1 MPKVVDH
8 EARRRELAAAV
19 WRVIAGRGLA
29 GVNIRDVAAE
39 AGWSSGALRH
49 YLPTREELL
58 VFAFRL
64 AGDRAAERI
73 RAAEG
78 GPLVAQL
85 EQALP
90 LDAERREEALIW
102 FAFVGMAPS
111 EPKLA
116 AELDRMYA
124 NIAEWL
130 AGRLGGRDRAR
141 RAAVLFA
148 AVDGITIQ
156 ALAMP
161 TVMTPERQRAAL
173 RLQLE
178 ALGVASSRRR
188 SSAASSRGA

>member
-1 MPKVVDH
+1 M
-8 EARRRELAAAV
+8 
-19 WRVIAGRGLA
+19 
-29 GVNIRDVAAE
+29 NIRDVAAE

-64 AGDRAAERI
+64 AGDRAAARI

-78 GPLVAQL
+78 GPLIAQL

-111 EPKLA
+111 EPRLA
-116 AELDRMYA
+116 AELERMYEH
-124 NIAEWL
+124 IVEWL
-130 AGRLGGRDRAR
+130 TGRIGGRDATR
-141 RAAVLFA
+141 RATLVFA

-161 TVMTPERQRAAL
+161 AAMTPERQRAAL
-173 RLQLE
+173 RLQVE
-178 ALGVASSRRR
+178 AILGS
-188 SSAASSRGA
+188 